1 MILYSKPFVEKIEK
15 EILKKTRVMKTPPV
29 LGIVLVGNNPASLSY
44 IKRKELA
51 AKKLGCEAKLFHFAA
66 TREHRE
72 RSHDSAKASLDCCLL
87 ANRFALGQ
95 TGSSRRMTASAE
107 ETEIIALIKKLNADK
122 KISGVIVQLPLP
134 AKFNTDKIIS
144 TIKKSKDVDNLRG
157 DSPFISPAVQ
167 AIWTLLNTENK
178 PSKKANIL
186 IVGYGQTI
194 GQPIHSHLVKK
205 GFDNI
210 IIADRNTKNLS
221 RLTEKADVIISG
233 AGKANLIKKV
243 KKGAIVIDAGASL
256 RKSKITGDVD
266 IKSTEKTAAFVTHVP
281 GGVGPLTVAYL
292 FRNLALVK
300 RKTRLF

>member
-15 EILKKTRVMKTPPV
+15 EILKKTRVMKTPPI
-29 LGIVLVGNNPASLSY
+29 LAIVLAGNDPASISY
-44 IKRKELA
+44 IKRKELV
-51 AKKLGCEAKLFHFAA
+51 AKKLGCEVKLFHLSVD
-66 TREHRE
+66 T
-72 RSHDSAKASLDCCLL
+72 
-87 ANRFALGQ
+87 N
-95 TGSSRRMTASAE
+95 
-107 ETEIIALIKKLNADK
+107 ETKIITLIKKLNADK

-186 IVGYGQTI
+186 IVGYGRTI

-210 IIADRNTKNLS
+210 TIADKNKKNLS
-221 RLTEKADVIISG
+221 RLTKKADVIISG
-233 AGKANLIKKV
+233 AGQANLIKVV
-243 KKGAIVIDAGASL
+243 KKGAVVIDAGASL
-256 RKSKITGDVD
+256 RKGKITGDVD
-266 IKSTEKTAAFVTHVP
+266 IKLVEKSAAFVTPVP
-281 GGVGPLTVAYL
+281 YGIGPLTVAYL

-300 RKTRLF
+300 KPHFSS

>member
-15 EILKKTRVMKTPPV
+15 EILKKTLGMKTPPV
-29 LGIVLVGNNPASLSY
+29 LAIVLVGKDPASLNY
-44 IKRKELA
+44 IKRKKQIA
-51 AKKLGCEAKLFHFAA
+51 VKLGCEAKLFHFSPDAD
-66 TREHRE
+66 E
-72 RSHDSAKASLDCCLL
+72 K
-87 ANRFALGQ
+87 
-95 TGSSRRMTASAE
+95 
-107 ETEIIALIKKLNADK
+107 EIINLIKKINADK

-233 AGKANLIKKV
+233 AGKANLIKDV
-243 KKGAIVIDAGASL
+243 KKDAIVIDAGASL
-256 RKSKITGDVD
+256 HKGKIVGDVD
-266 IKSTEKTAAFVTHVP
+266 LKRVAKKAKILTPVP
-281 GGVGPLTVAYL
+281 GGIGPLTVVYL
-292 FRNLALVK
+292 FKNLINA
-300 RKTRLF
+300 